1 MVRVRIIVTGLVQG
15 VFFRFNTMRKALEL
29 GVNGWVKNRK
39 DGKVEV
45 LCEGPK
51 KDVKI
56 MIEWCMKGP
65 AGAFVS
71 DTEIKWEDYAGEFE
85 TFQIA
90 YE

>member
-1 MVRVRIIVTGLVQG
+1 MVRVQIVVTGLVQG

-39 DGKVEV
+39 DGKVEI
-45 LCEGPK
+45 LCEGHEE
-51 KDVKI
+51 DVKR

-65 AGAFVS
+65 EGAFVS
-71 DTEIKWEDYAGEFE
+71 NTEIQWEDYSGEFH
-85 TFQIA
+85 TFQIT

>member
-29 GVNGWVKNRK
+29 GVKGWVKNRE

-45 LCEGPK
+45 LCEGPE
-51 KDVKI
+51 KDVKT
-56 MIEWCMKGP
+56 MIDWCMKGP
-65 AGAFVS
+65 EGAFVS
-71 DTEIKWEDYAGEFE
+71 DTKIKWEDYSGEFD
-85 TFQIA
+85 TFQIV